1 MGASY
6 EASLLGTFG
15 GSHDAAVNGIRLQ
28 RWIQGPNSRL
38 HAFTLRIFDEA
49 SERSFVLPP
58 RVIDYM
64 APIVAQ

>member
-1 MGASY
+1 MVASY

-15 GSHDAAVNGIRLQ
+15 GSHDAAVSGIRLQ
-28 RWIQGPNSRL
+28 RWIQGVNSRL
-38 HAFTLRIFDEA
+38 QAFALRIFDEA
-49 SERSFVLPP
+49 SERSLVLPL